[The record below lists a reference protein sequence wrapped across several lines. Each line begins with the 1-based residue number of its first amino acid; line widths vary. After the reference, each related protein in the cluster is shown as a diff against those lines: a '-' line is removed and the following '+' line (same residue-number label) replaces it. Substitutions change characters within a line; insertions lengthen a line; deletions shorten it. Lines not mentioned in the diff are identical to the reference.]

1 MYIYNEF
8 GFFPQYTVPANPVD
22 KAVFFGYHKLNIWY
36 FLFTS
41 TSIERTTAR

>member
-22 KAVFFGYHKLNIWY
+22 KGVLLGYYKLNIWY

-41 TSIERTTAR
+41 TSI